1 LFEPAVGLLRRGL
14 VRLSPAAARM
24 LASPGADLSAVE
36 NTVVVRVHLVESCGS
51 ASPRPVLGTVHV
63 LLSRDAAS
71 G

>member
-1 LFEPAVGLLRRGL
+1 
-14 VRLSPAAARM
+14 M
-24 LASPGADLSAVE
+24 LASPGADLGAVE

-51 ASPRPVLGTVHV
+51 ASSRPVLGTVHV